1 MELEEMK
8 NTWNLLNRRLDEDK
22 LLKESLIREMIQR
35 KPDKVVNKLI
45 NYDIFS
51 VVTLLLLIPLMV
63 YCYFRFGGKFVTWD
77 IYIIYGILICLS
89 GIAWY
94 AFKIQTM
101 MKVDLS
107 KQINENIYHINRYNI
122 CVRREKLFANFVFG
136 PVFVFLAICMFIEM
150 KARFDLWVF
159 LICMVAL
166 ASLTTYW
173 TYKRIYDKN
182 ITSILRSFNEI
193 KELEEKE

>member
-1 MELEEMK
+1 MK

-22 LLKESLIREMIQR
+22 LLKESLIREIIQR
-35 KPDKVVNKLI
+35 KADRVINKLI

-63 YCYFRFGGKFVTWD
+63 YCYFWFGGKFVTWD
-77 IYIIYGILICLS
+77 IYIIYGIIICL
-89 GIAWY
+89 
-94 AFKIQTM
+94 
-101 MKVDLS
+101 
-107 KQINENIYHINRYNI
+107 NRYNI

>member
-22 LLKESLIREMIQR
+22 LLKESLIREIIQR
-35 KPDKVVNKLI
+35 KADRVINKLI

-63 YCYFRFGGKFVTWD
+63 YCYFWFGGKFVTWD
-77 IYIIYGILICLS
+77 IYIIYGIIICLS

-150 KARFDLWVF
+150 KAMFDLWVF